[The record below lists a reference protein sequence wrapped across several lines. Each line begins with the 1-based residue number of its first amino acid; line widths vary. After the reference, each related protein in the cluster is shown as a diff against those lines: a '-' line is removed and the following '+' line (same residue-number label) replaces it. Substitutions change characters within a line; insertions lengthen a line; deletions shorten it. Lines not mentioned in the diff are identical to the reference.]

1 MKPTISLNTYIIT
14 ARSHSEPTKLLKLDS
29 AIGSNKIKDTLIALF
44 LNYGS
49 KQDDDSITRI
59 ENHTT
64 RKRKSFSCSLESI
77 SGFFYHGNYGYKT
90 TLKDTRDVDVK
101 LDITRE
107 PYHAE
112 EIPFYFSLTF
122 SEQSNNAIVCLQKF
136 SQHGIKSVLDAIIA
150 RHNQENKD
158 IIFTLR
164 PIVSGMLAKAA
175 LENAIVNRIEIVKY
189 ETPEDKFDSFTTKR
203 YQIDHIAKGLELTK
217 VNMPSFFTK
226 MITLLTQPKEMAPKD
241 FFDKDLLELVSH
253 DGEDIDNI
261 KVTLNINGKDRVFNF
276 SRSSLFNLSY
286 DITKYVSYS
295 DTRFPTF
302 DSLETA
308 CDTYIDEN
316 FSQIIQGQTNEI

>member
-1 MKPTISLNTYIIT
+1 MKPTISLTTYIIT
-14 ARSHSEPTKLLKLDS
+14 AKSYSEPTKSLKLDS
-29 AIGSNKIKDTLIALF
+29 TVGNNKIKYELINLF
-44 LNYGS
+44 LNYEN
-49 KQDDDSITRI
+49 KQDNDSITRI
-59 ENHTT
+59 ENHPA
-64 RKRKSFSCSLESI
+64 RKREAFGCILESI

-90 TLKDTRDVDVK
+90 TLKDTRDVGVK
-101 LDITRE
+101 RDLTRE
-107 PYHAE
+107 SYHAE

-136 SQHGIKSVLDAIIA
+136 SQHGIKSVLDAIIL
-150 RHNQENKD
+150 RHNRENKD

-189 ETPEDKFDSFTTKR
+189 ETPEDKFDPFTTKR

-217 VNMPSFFTK
+217 VNMPTFFAK
-226 MITLLTQPKEMAPKD
+226 MITLLSQPKEMAPKD

-253 DGEDIDNI
+253 NGEDIDNI

-276 SRSSLFNLSY
+276 SRASLFNLSY
-286 DITKYVSYS
+286 DITEFVSYS

-302 DSLETA
+302 DSLQAA
-308 CDTYIDEN
+308 CDTYIDEH
-316 FSQIIQGQTNEI
+316 FPQIIQGQTNEI